1 MSVVYVTDE
10 VDEDDEEE
18 KGEESLE
25 LYQSQ
30 STNLV
35 IASDCS

>member
-10 VDEDDEEE
+10 EDEDDQEE